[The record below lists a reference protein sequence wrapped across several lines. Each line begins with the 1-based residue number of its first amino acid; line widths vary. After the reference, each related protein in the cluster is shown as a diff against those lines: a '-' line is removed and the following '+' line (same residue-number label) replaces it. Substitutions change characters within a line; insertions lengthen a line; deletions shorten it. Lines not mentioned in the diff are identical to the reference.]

1 MTIASVQNV
10 SDNEGEH
17 VHRSDQ
23 AKNDVYQNLTFHDS
37 VGGETV
43 DYGDQDN
50 WIAKADGTPSIQ
62 LGNFLSRPTR
72 IASFSWSSASSAG
85 AVINDINPWFLF
97 LNDPVIKRKIE
108 NFAFIRGDLHM
119 KVNINASP
127 FYYGLA
133 RTFYSPLEGVTQFTR
148 IDYTNGT
155 SGMNSL
161 LASQFPGVYILPHA
175 NVGGEIKAP
184 FFYPQNWLD
193 LSSASSLN
201 NMGRLRTYIMRS
213 LDTANGVA
221 SPSISVQIFA
231 WMENVE
237 LMGPTISPVLQ
248 SGTKD
253 EFVGHGQVSAP
264 ASALSKITSKMVD
277 IPVIGRFAKATS
289 IGASAVGQ
297 IASLWGYTNTPVIE
311 DVRSVTMRTIPAL
324 ASSEIG
330 VALEK
335 FTLDPKQELSIDP
348 SLHGLPNDDELSLA
362 YLLTKESLVHMA
374 PWSTSDAPDAL
385 LFNARVEPSLGR
397 NTVINPAGGLPAQ
410 RLSANT
416 VQGYVAGLFQYWRG
430 DIIFRVQ
437 IIGTKF
443 HKGRLRI
450 SYDPVGEIGTN
461 PDSINAVFTH
471 VVDIGEEN
479 NIEFRIPWHQARAWK
494 ESRNLRQVSED
505 GSVSL
510 FPLTQSS
517 AYTNGLFTIRV
528 MNALTAPTTSS
539 TISIAVYM
547 RGGENLEYA
556 VPLDLSQQ
564 QNNTETDLLSFKGVQ
579 SGTKQ
584 GSVDTMENEITHVV
598 VGDPKSSP
606 HDKRYLQNFGEV
618 IPSLRKLLRRSSL
631 LEYIV
636 LDDVPAS
643 SIGFW
648 RQTWPLTTPV
658 PGQFSDGIHASA
670 SYGNFNYVPMHP
682 ITFVRY
688 MYAAWKGGMRYHIQ
702 LGPGPLANMDDVTAL
717 RISTDVTSLNRAG
730 GSLTTSLTDRS
741 GRASF
746 LMKNAPLGAG
756 ASAVTA
762 TRTQTGLSFEAP
774 YYSAYNFSMNT
785 LVNNTTGPNNLSYDS
800 SNCYG
805 IYSFVDGGNTG
816 ATNTSQLPVKK
827 FVSIAPDWNVHFFV
841 ATPTC
846 YFYTTPTPAG

>member
-1 MTIASVQNV
+1 MTIASIQNV

-17 VHRSDQ
+17 IHRSDQ

-50 WIAKADGTPSIQ
+50 WVAKADGTPSIE
-62 LGNFLSRPTR
+62 LGRFLSRPTR
-72 IASFSWSSASSAG
+72 IANFSWSSANTAG
-85 AVINDINPWFLF
+85 SVINDINPWFLF
-97 LNDPVIKRKIE
+97 LNNTVIKRKIE
-108 NFAFIRGDLHM
+108 NFAFIRGDLHL

-133 RTFYSPLEGVTQFTR
+133 RTYYSPLEGVTNFER
-148 IDYTNGT
+148 IDYTNAT
-155 SGMNSL
+155 ADMKSM

-184 FFYPQNWLD
+184 FFYPQNWLQ
-193 LSSASSLN
+193 LNSASDLN
-201 NMGRLRTYIMRS
+201 NMGRLRTMVMRV

-221 SPSISVQIFA
+221 SPAISVQIFA
-231 WMENVE
+231 WMDNVE

-248 SGTKD
+248 SGAKD

-264 ASALSKITSKMVD
+264 ASAISKMASKMTD

-289 IGASAVGQ
+289 IGASAIGQ
-297 IASLWGYTNTPVIE
+297 IASLWGYTNTPVID
-311 DVRSVTMRTIPAL
+311 DVHSFTPRTLPAL

-335 FTLDPKQELSIDP
+335 FSLDPKQELSIDP
-348 SLHGLPNDDELSLA
+348 SLHGLPTDDELAMS
-362 YLLTKESLVHMA
+362 YLLTKESLLFVA
-374 PWSTSDAPDAL
+374 PWSTSASPDDL
-385 LFNARVEPSLGR
+385 LFNCRVEPSLGR
-397 NTVINPAGGLPAQ
+397 NTVITPSGLPAQ
-410 RLSANT
+410 RLSVNT

-430 DIIFRVQ
+430 DLIFRVQ

-450 SYDPVGEIGTN
+450 SYDPVGEIGSN
-461 PDSINAVFTH
+461 ADSINAVFTH
-471 VVDIGEEN
+471 IVDIGEEN

-494 ESRNLRQVSED
+494 ESRNLLQVATD
-505 GSVSL
+505 GSISTASL
-510 FPLTQSS
+510 SQSS

-539 TISIAVYM
+539 SIGIAVYM

-556 VPLDLSQQ
+556 VPLDLTR
-564 QNNTETDLLSFKGVQ
+564 QNTDDDMLSFKGVQ
-579 SGTKQ
+579 SGTKS
-584 GSVDTMENEITHVV
+584 GSIDTMQNEVTHVV
-598 VGDPKSSP
+598 VGDPRAAP
-606 HDKRYLQNFGEV
+606 HDKRYLQNFGEI

-636 LDDVPAS
+636 LDDVSTP

-688 MYAAWKGGMRYHIQ
+688 MYAAWRGGMRYHIQ

-717 RISTDVTSLNRAG
+717 RISTDVTPANRAG
-730 GSLTTSLTDRS
+730 GALTTTLTDRS

-746 LMKNAPLGAG
+746 LMRNAPLGAG

-785 LVNNTTGPNNLSYDS
+785 LTNNTTGPNTLSYDS
-800 SNCYG
+800 SNIFG
-805 IYSFVDGGNTG
+805 IYSFVDGTNSG
-816 ATNTSQLPVKK
+816 ATNLSQVSVKK
-827 FVSIAPDWNVHFFV
+827 FASIAPDWNVHFFV
-841 ATPTC
+841 ATPTL
-846 YFYTTPTPAG
+846 YFYTMPTPAG